1 MAPALL
7 ACSEAPR
14 SCRSLWGKTSSVQT
28 GTEIAI
34 RETFDGMRRGVGT
47 ENLPKRAQLLCE
59 T

>member
-7 ACSEAPR
+7 VCSEAPR

-34 RETFDGMRRGVGT
+34 RETSDGLRRGVGT
-47 ENLPKRAQLLCE
+47 ENLRKRVQLLCD